1 MSILKKENEQ
11 NKGKL
16 YEPVYI
22 SQTCW
27 SVSSSCESKRLLK
40 ITLTHKSKIIN
51 LSSRL
56 GQNVRVFSSSI
67 QYLRQKGFCSNM
79 YMLTQQSIM
88 VTDFKTKL
96 NLFTVQD

>member
-1 MSILKKENEQ
+1 MSF
-11 NKGKL
+11 
-16 YEPVYI
+16 
-22 SQTCW
+22 
-27 SVSSSCESKRLLK
+27 
-40 ITLTHKSKIIN
+40 
-51 LSSRL
+51 RL

-96 NLFTVQD
+96 NLFTVQDQKLETYQAFKKNKNTRQQQKTEHPFSVNAEAIWDVTK